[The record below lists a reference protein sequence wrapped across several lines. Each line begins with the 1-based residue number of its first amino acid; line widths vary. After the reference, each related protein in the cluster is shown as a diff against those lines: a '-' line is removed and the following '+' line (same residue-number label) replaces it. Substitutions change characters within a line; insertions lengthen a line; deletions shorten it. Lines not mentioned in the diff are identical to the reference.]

1 MHVTYGDPKSDIM
14 PDITQLNAVNSLFR
28 RAMTGSALATTNH
41 LCKAEV
47 VQPDLNEMF
56 SDDKYRDV
64 NAEILSAGGISG
76 IIVSGRAEDGSN
88 FASAQVSMQTA
99 AMRIQQARDDF
110 CELMNRVNER
120 LNGKH
125 GSITHSAPG
134 NIPQF
139 TFPPVDLTDS
149 QRFQE
154 VCRDLWQKGV
164 VSTRTLLQTH
174 GYDMDQEMERK
185 KGEGPVTPP
194 VENPAAQ
201 DASNRGEDKQGR
213 PEMDDTERNS
223 DTLKSQ
229 TGKQPKPSNPE
240 GSL

>member
-64 NAEILSAGGISG
+64 NTEILSAGGISG

-139 TFPPVDLTDS
+139 TFPPVGLTDS

-223 DTLKSQ
+223 DPLKSQ

>member
-154 VCRDLWQKGV
+154 ACRDLWQKGV

-223 DTLKSQ
+223 DPLKSQ

>member
-1 MHVTYGDPKSDIM
+1 MAYGDSKSDVM
-14 PDITQLNAVNSLFR
+14 PDITQLNAVNSLFKK
-28 RAMTGSALATTNH
+28 AMTGAALATTNH

-47 VQPDLNEMF
+47 IQPDLNEMF
-56 SDDKYRDV
+56 SDDKYKDV

-99 AMRIQQARDDF
+99 AMRIKQARDDF
-110 CELMNRVNER
+110 CELMDRVNER

-139 TFPPVDLTDS
+139 TFPPVDLAGS
-149 QRFQE
+149 QKFQE
-154 VCRDLWQKGV
+154 VCRSLWEKGV
-164 VSTRTLLQTH
+164 VSTRTMLQMH
-174 GYDMDQEMERK
+174 GYDMDQELERK
-185 KGEGPVTPP
+185 KHEQP
-194 VENPAAQ
+194 VESPVGKSDTQ
-201 DASNRGEDKQGR
+201 KDTDEPTGKQGR
-213 PEMDDTERNS
+213 PEMDDSERSS
-223 DTLKSQ
+223 DPAKSMS
-229 TGKQPKPSNPE
+229 GKQPKPSNPE

>member
-1 MHVTYGDPKSDIM
+1 MAYGDSKSDVM
-14 PDITQLNAVNSLFR
+14 PDITQLNAVNSLFKK
-28 RAMTGSALATTNH
+28 AMTGAALATTNH

-47 VQPDLNEMF
+47 IQPDLNEMF
-56 SDDKYRDV
+56 SDDKYKDV

-99 AMRIQQARDDF
+99 AMRIKQARDDF
-110 CELMNRVNER
+110 CKLMDRVNER

-139 TFPPVDLTDS
+139 TFPPVDLAGS
-149 QRFQE
+149 QKFQE
-154 VCRDLWQKGV
+154 VCRSLWEKGV
-164 VSTRTLLQTH
+164 VSTRTMLQMH
-174 GYDMDQEMERK
+174 GYDMDQELERK
-185 KGEGPVTPP
+185 KHEQP
-194 VENPAAQ
+194 VESPVGK
-201 DASNRGEDKQGR
+201 SNTQKDTDESTGKQGR
-213 PEMDDTERNS
+213 PEMDDTERSS
-223 DTLKSQ
+223 DPAKSMS
-229 TGKQPKPSNPE
+229 GKQPKPSNPE

>member
-1 MHVTYGDPKSDIM
+1 M
-14 PDITQLNAVNSLFR
+14 
-28 RAMTGSALATTNH
+28 
-41 LCKAEV
+41 
-47 VQPDLNEMF
+47 
-56 SDDKYRDV
+56 
-64 NAEILSAGGISG
+64 
-76 IIVSGRAEDGSN
+76 
-88 FASAQVSMQTA
+88 
-99 AMRIQQARDDF
+99 
-110 CELMNRVNER
+110 
-120 LNGKH
+120 
-125 GSITHSAPG
+125 
-134 NIPQF
+134 
-139 TFPPVDLTDS
+139 
-149 QRFQE
+149 
-154 VCRDLWQKGV
+154 

-223 DTLKSQ
+223 DPLKSQ